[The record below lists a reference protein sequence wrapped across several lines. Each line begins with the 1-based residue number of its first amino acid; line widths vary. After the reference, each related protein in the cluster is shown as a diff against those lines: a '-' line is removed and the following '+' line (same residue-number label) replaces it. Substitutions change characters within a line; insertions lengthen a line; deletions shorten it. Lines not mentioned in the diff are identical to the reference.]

1 MSGPSKT
8 QRALYRKVGKR
19 SLCRG
24 KRISQP
30 NRCKRVKHCKVAR
43 GTKRAYCRKK
53 KATRYSKRRR
63 S

>member
-30 NRCKRVKHCKVAR
+30 NRCKRVKHCNVAR
-43 GTKRAYCRKK
+43 GTKRSYCRKK